1 MSASGL
7 SERITI
13 ESATE
18 TADSQGGA
26 VVAWATVDTVWAELV
41 PLRASE
47 RLQAQGMGS
56 TVEYRFR
63 VRLRNDITPS
73 MRVSW
78 TPRGV
83 QSGAAQ
89 TLEIS
94 GVTREIGR
102 ATMLLDCGVRQ

>member
-1 MSASGL
+1 MVASAL

-13 ESATE
+13 QSATE

-26 VVAWATVDTVWAELV
+26 AVAWTDVACVWAELV

-56 TVEYRFR
+56 TALYRFR
-63 VRLRNDITPS
+63 VRARNDVTPS

-78 TPRGV
+78 APHGG
-83 QSGAAQ
+83 QDASAQ

-94 GVTREIGR
+94 GVTREVGR